1 MKIIALIVFTIILG
15 SCGGQSKEKKVAC
28 EAYDNI
34 GNCANEADIQTM
46 STCSASAIKGAVSKL
61 DGEKLKISATKQ
73 SEMITAS
80 LKYETCISS
89 ALTEIRGAST
99 LSLTADVDTS
109 SSTETLEKFRKS
121 LKECLSE
128 LSSKSKSILEC
139 E

>member
-1 MKIIALIVFTIILG
+1 MKIMVLLFFTIVLG
-15 SCGGQSKEKKVAC
+15 SCGQSKEKKAVC

-46 STCSASAIKGAVSKL
+46 STCSADAVKGAVSKL
-61 DGEKLKISATKQ
+61 DGEKLKISATQQ

-80 LKYETCISS
+80 LRYETCISS

-109 SSTETLEKFRKS
+109 SSAEALEKFKKA
-121 LKECLSE
+121 LKECLNE
-128 LSSKSKSILEC
+128 LSSKSKSILKC